1 MDRMVRKS
9 LQLQQLDSKALRF
22 APPAD
27 VAMPPTGW
35 IKAIRTALGMS
46 MQQLASRLN
55 ITKQGVMDIERREK
69 DGSITI
75 KSLRNVAN
83 AMDMQ
88 LVYGFVPNGG
98 SLEALIE
105 KRARELATRIVMRTA
120 ATMQLEDQSVSKER
134 IEEAIQQ
141 RTLSLCHEMPKI
153 LWD

>member
-1 MDRMVRKS
+1 MDRKS
-9 LQLQQLDSKALRF
+9 LQLQQLDSKTLKF
-22 APPAD
+22 ASLAE

-75 KSLRNVAN
+75 KSLRNIAQ
-83 AMDMQ
+83 AMDMR
-88 LVYGFVPNGG
+88 LVYGFVPNDG

-105 KRARELATRIVMRTA
+105 KRATELATRIVMRTA
-120 ATMQLEDQSVSKER
+120 ATMKLEDQSVSTQR
-134 IEEAIQQ
+134 LEEAIKQ
-141 RTLSLCHEMPKI
+141 RTLSLCHDMPKM

>member
-1 MDRMVRKS
+1 MDRKS
-9 LQLQQLDSKALRF
+9 LQLQQLDSKTLKF
-22 APPAD
+22 ASLAE

-75 KSLRNVAN
+75 KSLRNIAQ
-83 AMDMQ
+83 AMDMR
-88 LVYGFVPNGG
+88 LVYGFVPNDG

-105 KRARELATRIVMRTA
+105 KRANELATRIVMRTA
-120 ATMQLEDQSVSKER
+120 ATMKLEDQSVSTQR
-134 IEEAIQQ
+134 LEEAIKQ
-141 RTLSLCHEMPKI
+141 RTLSLCHDMPKM

>member
-1 MDRMVRKS
+1 MDRKS
-9 LQLQQLDSKALRF
+9 LQLQQLDSKTLKF
-22 APPAD
+22 APLAE

-75 KSLRNVAN
+75 KSLRNIAQ
-83 AMDMQ
+83 AMDMR
-88 LVYGFVPNGG
+88 LVYGFVPNDG

-105 KRARELATRIVMRTA
+105 KRANELATRIVMRTA
-120 ATMQLEDQSVSKER
+120 ATMKLEDQSVSTQR
-134 IEEAIQQ
+134 LEEAIKQ
-141 RTLSLCHEMPKI
+141 RTLSLCHDMPKM

>member
-1 MDRMVRKS
+1 MDRKS
-9 LQLQQLDSKALRF
+9 LQLQQLDSKTLKF
-22 APPAD
+22 APLAE
-27 VAMPPTGW
+27 VAMPSTGW

-75 KSLRNVAN
+75 KSLRNIAQ
-83 AMDMQ
+83 AMDMS
-88 LVYGFVPNGG
+88 LVYGFVPNDG

-105 KRARELATRIVMRTA
+105 KRATELATRIVMRTA
-120 ATMQLEDQSVSKER
+120 ATMKLEDQSVSTQR
-134 IEEAIQQ
+134 LEEAIKQ
-141 RTLSLCHEMPKI
+141 RTLSLCHDMPKM

>member
-1 MDRMVRKS
+1 MDRKS
-9 LQLQQLDSKALRF
+9 LQLQQLDSKTLKF
-22 APPAD
+22 APLAE
-27 VAMPPTGW
+27 VVMPPTGW

-75 KSLRNVAN
+75 KSLRTIAQ
-83 AMDMQ
+83 AMDMR
-88 LVYGFVPNGG
+88 LVYGFVPNDG

-105 KRARELATRIVMRTA
+105 KRATELATRIVMRTA
-120 ATMQLEDQSVSKER
+120 ATMKLEDQSVSTQR
-134 IEEAIQQ
+134 LEEAIKQ
-141 RTLSLCHEMPKI
+141 RTLSLCHDMPKM